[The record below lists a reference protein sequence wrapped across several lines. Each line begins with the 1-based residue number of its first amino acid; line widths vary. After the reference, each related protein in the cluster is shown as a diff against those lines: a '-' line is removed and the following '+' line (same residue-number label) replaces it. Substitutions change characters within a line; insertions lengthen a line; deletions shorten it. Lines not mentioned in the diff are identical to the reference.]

1 MPNSSFTVVPIIRPQ
16 DPSQTLVTRIS
27 PDKVQERVAS
37 KYEWSSLPF
46 AAPARARY
54 DVIIVGG
61 GHNGLVAAAYLAKN
75 GQSVLVLER
84 RHIVGGAAVTEE
96 LVPGFK
102 FSRASYLAGLLRP
115 RIIKE
120 LQLEKFGFKYLVRD
134 PSSFTP
140 TKQAGRYLMMGADEQ
155 RTLASIAQFSAK
167 DARAYVEY
175 ERFLKQVHSSSSM
188 HMIIVTMNLGA
199 QHNCAFARLPAAL
212 PPARPPA
219 RAPARLAHALEGGLC
234 CRTQH
239 VGVGAFLRAA
249 YCTCKLRAGQ
259 MVRERDA
266 ENDSGH

>member
-1 MPNSSFTVVPIIRPQ
+1 MASACVRTGTARPRGSTRGMSQICRRLGCLKSATTCSLRRCIVDTATGTIVTPPQ
-16 DPSQTLVTRIS
+16 DPSQTHVTRIT

-46 AAPARARY
+46 AAPARTRY

-84 RHIVGGAAVTEE
+84 RHIIGGAAVTEE

-167 DARAYVEY
+167 DAKAYVEY
-175 ERFLKQVHSSSSM
+175 ERFLKQVSSS
-188 HMIIVTMNLGA
+188 IIMCMAITVT
-199 QHNCAFARLPAAL
+199 
-212 PPARPPA
+212 
-219 RAPARLAHALEGGLC
+219 
-234 CRTQH
+234 
-239 VGVGAFLRAA
+239 
-249 YCTCKLRAGQ
+249 
-259 MVRERDA
+259 
-266 ENDSGH
+266 